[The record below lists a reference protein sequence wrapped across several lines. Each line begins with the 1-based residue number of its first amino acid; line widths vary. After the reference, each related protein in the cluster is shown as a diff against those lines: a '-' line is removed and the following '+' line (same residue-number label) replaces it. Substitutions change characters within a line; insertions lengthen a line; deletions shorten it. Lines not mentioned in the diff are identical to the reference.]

1 MNALLLKRGD
11 GIGLIAPA
19 GNVAEKDIQE
29 GIDILDRRG
38 FQLKFADHLLG
49 KHRYYAGTITERLE
63 DIHQFLED
71 PDIKALYAVRGGMGS
86 SQLLPALNYRLWKQT
101 KKLLIGF
108 SDITALQWTIFGKI
122 GLSSFSGMTLTL
134 QLKNDNPYLDLF
146 FQHIQG
152 QKKSIEA
159 QDLIEDKIVIA
170 RAGEARGI
178 LLGGTLAMITSILGT
193 PFFPRL
199 NPFILFLED
208 LNEPM
213 YRIERALY
221 QLKLAGVLDRVVGV
235 ILGRFFSDDQPLDL
249 WPVLAY
255 LFPQDIPVVLNFPYG
270 HYLRSCA
277 LPLGLSVKLSTNP
290 FILKWG

>member
-1 MNALLLKRGD
+1 LNALSLKPGD
-11 GIGLIAPA
+11 GVGLIAPA

-29 GIDILDRRG
+29 GIEILDRKG
-38 FQLKFADHLLG
+38 FNLKFADHLLG
-49 KHRYYAGTITERLE
+49 KHRYFAGTITERLE

-86 SQLLPALNYRLWKQT
+86 AQLLPELNYGLWKRT

-108 SDITALQWTIFGKI
+108 SDITALQWAIFGKI

-134 QLKNDNPYLDLF
+134 HLKNYNPYLELF

-152 QKKSIEA
+152 QKKSIKEE
-159 QDLIEDKIVIA
+159 DLIEDELVIG
-170 RAGEARGI
+170 REGEAEGI
-178 LLGGTLAMITSILGT
+178 LLGGNLAMINSILGT
-193 PFFPRL
+193 PFFPSL
-199 NPFILFLED
+199 NPFVLFVED

-221 QLKLAGVLDRVVGV
+221 QLKLAGVLDRLVGV
-235 ILGRFFSDDQPLDL
+235 ILGRFFSGEQLLEL
-249 WPVLAY
+249 WPTLAY
-255 LFPQDIPVVLNFPYG
+255 IFPQNIPVVLNFPYG

-277 LPLGLSVKLSTNP
+277 LPLGLSVKFSTNP
-290 FILKWG
+290 FMLNWE